1 MKYTFDNKMIV
12 VRSYL
17 SLYCHI
23 IKFFY
28 HFLCYAVRF
37 GVLMTVSRLK
47 TSDVM
52 PCIFI
57 DRYEMLLRN
66 LLPCIFMVEGDGSW
80 HLQNIST
87 HLYVV

>member
-1 MKYTFDNKMIV
+1 
-12 VRSYL
+12 
-17 SLYCHI
+17 
-23 IKFFY
+23 
-28 HFLCYAVRF
+28 
-37 GVLMTVSRLK
+37 MTVSRLK